1 MAQSKTNLV
10 FLTVGLLFLFSLVLL
25 KGLNDNVTGATTTN
39 NIPTNILFG
48 VFILILGLIVAVGY
62 LHYKSNP
69 E

>member
-1 MAQSKTNLV
+1 MAQKSTFVFLTFGLV
-10 FLTVGLLFLFSLVLL
+10 FLLTLVFLNNLTDSF
-25 KGLNDNVTGATTTN
+25 TAAATSA
-39 NIPTNILFG
+39 IPNNILFG